1 MNTETMDV
9 FASRSASPNPA
20 TRIHRRILIYWLTA
34 AGLAAAYAVLRGATW
49 QGTANL
55 HTGMETVATILAL
68 MAGLLLLRRWR
79 RVGGSLPL
87 ILGVGFIGTG
97 FLDGYHALVTSA
109 AFKHYLPSDLSSL
122 IPWSWI
128 ASRLYLSL
136 LLLMSIAVWRREQR
150 LGAAGRV
157 DTDTIFLGCIA
168 LTLLSFL
175 FFSLVPLPPAYY
187 PEILFHRP
195 EEFVP
200 AIFFGIALSGYLRK
214 GDWRHDVFEHWLVL
228 ALIINLVAQV
238 VFMSFSGRLFDFEFD
253 AAHMLKKLS
262 YMCVL
267 CGLVWSHLQGSDRRQ
282 PASLV
287 GGTPHRGAVL
297 AGVSFGIAR
306 QIVLMISLIVVGAVA
321 VTTSIVWVHLR
332 TALYHDTAHSLEWQ
346 GRLVA
351 QELQAM
357 SGKAAATARYF
368 AAAPPVQFLVAAG
381 TNDERASGKT
391 QRQVT
396 LLGDLLR
403 NVFDVFPLYRSIR
416 VLGRIDGE
424 WANVAAV
431 ARSPDDTR
439 SLGSGIGV
447 RRWAAVLDDMSV
459 TGEHQVRIIA
469 PTAGAPAVFYVAMPI
484 QVSASPWAGL
494 IVIELDFARVLAEL
508 ARFEQPDVVMLLLDA
523 HAALLAPAD
532 MPKSKSE
539 LRSLIRQ
546 LAHTGIESASSNTS
560 SAKRRHLADGRTA
573 VVHERRVE
581 LEPANGSA
589 SLHLV
594 LAADPESTLIGARA
608 SGRQALTAAAIVTGV
623 ALLVGWWFGRA
634 LIGPL
639 RHIAQVSAAYG
650 KGSGRTDL
658 PVAASDEIGVVARA
672 LSDMINQIEARTAEL
687 EREVSERTQAQSR
700 LAEKSVEIERSNEE
714 LGQFAYVASHD
725 LQEPLRTVTSF
736 VQLLRKKH
744 GGELGED
751 ADRYIQHAIDGC
763 DRMKCL
769 IKDLLTY
776 SRIGGDTVDH
786 HPVDSAAVLDQCL
799 SDLTTAIDDA
809 GAQVST
815 GPLPRVIAD
824 ESQLRT
830 LLQNLIVNALKYR
843 GETVPEISIGARQ
856 VDDECEFFV
865 TDNGIGIESEYFGL
879 IFGVFQRLH
888 GRGEYE
894 GTGVGL

>member
-1 MNTETMDV
+1 MNTAAMDV
-9 FASRSASPNPA
+9 FATRSTSPNPHA
-20 TRIHRRILIYWLTA
+20 RAHRRILSYWLTA
-34 AGLAAAYAVLRGATW
+34 VGLSVVYAVLRGATW

-55 HTGMETVATILAL
+55 HTGMETAATILAL
-68 MAGLLLLRRWR
+68 SVGLLLLRRWR

-282 PASLV
+282 PASV
-287 GGTPHRGAVL
+287 IGGTPHRGAVL

-332 TALYHDTAHSLEWQ
+332 TALYNDTAHSLEWQ
-346 GRLVA
+346 GRIVA
-351 QELQAM
+351 QELQTV
-357 SGKAAATARYF
+357 SGQATATARYF
-368 AAAPPVQFLVAAG
+368 AAAPPVQYLVSAAS
-381 TNDERASGKT
+381 NDEYPSVETR
-391 QRQVT
+391 RQVT

-403 NVFDVFPLYRSIR
+403 NVLDVYPLYRSIR
-416 VLGRIDGE
+416 VFSRIDGE
-424 WANVAAV
+424 WANLTTV
-431 ARSPDDTR
+431 ARSPDGTR
-439 SLGSGIGV
+439 SLGSGTSV
-447 RRWAAVLDDMSV
+447 RRWAAVADDMSMA
-459 TGEHQVRIIA
+459 GARELRIIA
-469 PTAGAPAVFYVAMPI
+469 PTAGAPAAFYVALP
-484 QVSASPWAGL
+484 VKVAATTWAGL
-494 IVIELDFARVLAEL
+494 IVIELDFARMLAEL
-508 ARFEQPDVVMLLLDA
+508 AQFEQPDVVMVLLDA
-523 HAALLAPAD
+523 HGALLAPLD

-539 LRSLIRQ
+539 LTTLIRQ
-546 LAHTGIESASSNTS
+546 LAHTGTETASSNAS
-560 SAKRRHLADGRTA
+560 STERRHLADGRTTG
-573 VVHERRVE
+573 VHERRVE
-581 LEPANGSA
+581 LESANGRG
-589 SLHLV
+589 SLHLL
-594 LAADPESTLIGARA
+594 LAADPASTLIGAHA

-623 ALLVGWWFGRA
+623 ALLIGWWFGRA

-672 LSDMINQIEARTAEL
+672 LSDMINQIETRTAEL
-687 EREVSERTQAQSR
+687 ESEVSERTQAQRR
-700 LAEKSVEIERSNEE
+700 LVEKSAEIERSNQE

-725 LQEPLRTVTSF
+725 LQEPLRTVTSVNGGAKLVHPGGAKPVHLTLCGTQCWGVVPVVHRRDPRCF
-736 VQLLRKKH
+736 V
-744 GGELGED
+744 
-751 ADRYIQHAIDGC
+751 
-763 DRMKCL
+763 
-769 IKDLLTY
+769 
-776 SRIGGDTVDH
+776 
-786 HPVDSAAVLDQCL
+786 
-799 SDLTTAIDDA
+799 
-809 GAQVST
+809 
-815 GPLPRVIAD
+815 
-824 ESQLRT
+824 
-830 LLQNLIVNALKYR
+830 
-843 GETVPEISIGARQ
+843 
-856 VDDECEFFV
+856 
-865 TDNGIGIESEYFGL
+865 
-879 IFGVFQRLH
+879 
-888 GRGEYE
+888 
-894 GTGVGL
+894 